1 MIIPETA
8 LAHALALLI
17 AMQRMQNPTEAQ
29 RRFIGTLK
37 KAQGLVSNNERNR
50 KQR

>member
-1 MIIPETA
+1 MIIPPSA
-8 LAHALALLI
+8 MSHAVALLI
-17 AMQRMQNPTEAQ
+17 AMHRIQNPTEAQ

-50 KQR
+50 KPR